1 MIGLINEARQAQ
13 GLHPLVQQNQLTAA
27 ARVHS
32 DDMACND
39 FISHTGSDGSSPADR
54 VTSQGYSYSWIGENI
69 FAGSSSPQTAFDW
82 WMNSEP
88 HRNNI
93 LHSNYT
99 EIGIGYSYLEGSR
112 YRNHYTAVFARPR

>member
-1 MIGLINEARQAQ
+1 MINDARQAE
-13 GLHPLVQQNQLTAA
+13 GLHPLSAQSQLTAA

-32 DDMACND
+32 NDMACND

-54 VTSQGYSYSWIGENI
+54 VTAQGYSYSWVGENI
-69 FAGSSSPQTAFDW
+69 FAGSSSPQTAFKW

-99 EIGIGYSYLEGSR
+99 EIGIGYSYLAGSR
-112 YRNHYTAVFARPR
+112 YGSHYTAVFARPR